1 MKLSF
6 FALATGLA
14 ISVPLPS
21 LAGTI
26 LPNLYAK
33 TFCDLKAIGIDDD
46 GARRTAISQSM
57 ISSDDWTMVRR
68 ADGTM
73 VQSDIVLAVNATFQR
88 CPQCIK

>member
-14 ISVPLPS
+14 ISLPLPS

-26 LPNLYAK
+26 LPHLYAK
-33 TFCDLKAIGIDDD
+33 TYCDLRAIGIDDD
-46 GARRTAISQSM
+46 GARRTAVSQSM

-68 ADGTM
+68 VDGSY

-88 CPQCIK
+88 CPQYIK